1 MRGQKR
7 RLALRA
13 FERAAEIMPGFD
25 RAAWWRAALLMGFKR
40 PDEAEAVYRGYL
52 ELRPDDAGMTSHLV
66 SLLVKDDR
74 VAESLPFAERMAAE
88 PDNEVYA
95 KTLDLIRN
103 KLTPPLE
110 LEDQE
115 PALSP

>member
-1 MRGQKR
+1 
-7 RLALRA
+7 
-13 FERAAEIMPGFD
+13 MPGFD

-40 PDEAEAVYRGYL
+40 TDEAEAVYRGYL

-66 SLLVKDDR
+66 SLLVDEDR
-74 VAESLPFAERMAAE
+74 VAESLPFAERMAAAK
-88 PDNEVYA
+88 PDNEDYTQ
-95 KTLDLIRN
+95 TLDLIRN
-103 KLTPPLE
+103 MLTPPPE